1 MFTKTTERAIAPEGT
16 YFAGKK
22 TLTFLPR
29 NARFPQNLTHR
40 RERTPK
46 HLTISPNPRTPQPPK
61 KNVHGGKAEIQE
73 GGTRKPA
80 ALLETAKQIGGIGPN
95 RGEREAY
102 RGEWGGEPAS
112 YPVAAGQE
120 GSQASSRPP
129 ARSLRRGGEGSS
141 APTAETPNPNQSG
154 ADAELQATGRGGAW
168 SGVRDRGGTA
178 KAEGGERAPGSG
190 VAGCSRGGES
200 QGRGGGL
207 KP

>member
-1 MFTKTTERAIAPEGT
+1 
-16 YFAGKK
+16 
-22 TLTFLPR
+22 
-29 NARFPQNLTHR
+29 
-40 RERTPK
+40 
-46 HLTISPNPRTPQPPK
+46 
-61 KNVHGGKAEIQE
+61 VHGGKAEIQE